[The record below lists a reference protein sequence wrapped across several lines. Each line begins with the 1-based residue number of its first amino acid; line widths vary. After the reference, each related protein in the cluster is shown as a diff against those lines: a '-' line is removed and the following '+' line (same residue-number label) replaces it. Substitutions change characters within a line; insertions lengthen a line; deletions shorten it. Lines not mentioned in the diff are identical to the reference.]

1 MLRDVPQERD
11 SLSDTPAPKSGT
23 NRAKGTAEQA
33 PRRAPG
39 RAPGRAAGRAAGRA
53 PGSTYWL
60 IARNEN
66 SRLEVLATGLA
77 DTEKAMPVFS
87 HEEEAEL
94 FLGLWEVGVGGWL
107 ARESSAGEIISVL
120 CGPCASVERVA
131 LDPLPEM
138 LVERTVGLVSL
149 SRKRFVD
156 LVMSRE
162 QPLARRKG

>member
-33 PRRAPG
+33 PR

-94 FLGLWEVGVGGWL
+94 FLGLWEVGVGGWQ

-156 LVMSRE
+156 LVLSRE

>member
-33 PRRAPG
+33 PRRAP
-39 RAPGRAAGRAAGRA
+39 RRAAGRA

-60 IARNEN
+60 IARNET
-66 SRLEVLATGLA
+66 SRLEVLATGLVGGEE
-77 DTEKAMPVFS
+77 TMPVFS

-107 ARESSAGEIISVL
+107 GRESSAGEIISVL

-138 LVERTVGLVSL
+138 LLERTVGLVSL
-149 SRKRFVD
+149 SRERFVD
-156 LVMSRE
+156 LVLSIE
-162 QPLARRKG
+162 QPLARRIG

>member
-11 SLSDTPAPKSGT
+11 SLSDTPALKSGT

-33 PRRAPG
+33 PRRAPR

-60 IARNEN
+60 IARNET
-66 SRLEVLATGLA
+66 SRLEVLATGLVGG
-77 DTEKAMPVFS
+77 EKAILVFS

-94 FLGLWEVGVGGWL
+94 FLGLWEVGVGGWQ

-149 SRKRFVD
+149 SRERFVD

>member
-23 NRAKGTAEQA
+23 NRARGTAEQA
-33 PRRAPG
+33 PRRAAE
-39 RAPGRAAGRAAGRA
+39 RAPGLA
-53 PGSTYWL
+53 YWL

-66 SRLEVLATGLA
+66 GRLEVLATGLA
-77 DTEKAMPVFS
+77 GTEKAMPVFS

-94 FLGLWEVGVGGWL
+94 FLGLWEVGFEDWQ
-107 ARESSAGEIISVL
+107 ARESSAGELISVL
-120 CGPCASVERVA
+120 YGPCASVERVA

-149 SRKRFVD
+149 SRERFVD
-156 LVMSRE
+156 LVLSRE

>member
-11 SLSDTPAPKSGT
+11 SLSDTPALKSGT

-39 RAPGRAAGRAAGRA
+39 RAPG
-53 PGSTYWL
+53 STYWL
-60 IARNEN
+60 IARNET

-94 FLGLWEVGVGGWL
+94 FLGLWEVGVGGWQ

-149 SRKRFVD
+149 SRERFVD

>member
-1 MLRDVPQERD
+1 MLRDLPQERD
-11 SLSDTPAPKSGT
+11 SLSDTPALKSGT

-33 PRRAPG
+33 PRRA
-39 RAPGRAAGRAAGRA
+39 AGQAVGRA

-77 DTEKAMPVFS
+77 DTEEAMPVFS

-94 FLGLWEVGVGGWL
+94 FLGLWEVGVGGWQ
-107 ARESSAGEIISVL
+107 ARESSAGELVSLL

-156 LVMSRE
+156 LVLSRTRR
-162 QPLARRKG
+162 LARREV